1 MSRQSK
7 IIKPRTSFR
16 DAAGTPLPTIE
27 VGEVNYSDGE
37 GNPRLDADDN
47 Y

>member
-1 MSRQSK
+1 MSRNSK

-27 VGEVNYSDGE
+27 VAEVDYADGE
-37 GNPRLDADDN
+37 GNPRVDTDDN